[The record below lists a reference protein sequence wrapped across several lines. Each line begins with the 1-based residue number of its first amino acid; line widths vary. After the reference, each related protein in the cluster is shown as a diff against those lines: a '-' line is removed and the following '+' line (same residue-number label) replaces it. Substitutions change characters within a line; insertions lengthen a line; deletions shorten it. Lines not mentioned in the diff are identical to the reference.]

1 MSECACHLPGLNS
14 KSLEW
19 ETLHF
24 NQSGQDLRISVPV
37 LKGNDVKALTEYVRI
52 HTKQSLATYPV
63 KRIVEIID
71 KAINRLLDRKDPYR
85 QHMEYLLPL
94 ITGYDQEMLRLGLTQ
109 YLKSFRKTELERF
122 LAEDFPNPSIL
133 DDFQP
138 LTKGGHGLAVGPE
151 ICAHIWAGN
160 VPGLPLWSIISGLL
174 VKSGTIGKVPSAEP
188 MFATLFARLLSE
200 VEPELAGCIA
210 IAWWKGGD
218 KDAETTLLTE
228 ADVALA
234 YGGNEALAAI
244 HSRTPITTR
253 FLAYGHKVSFSLIG
267 REALDAAKASSIAR
281 LAAYDVARFDQQGC
295 YSPQILFIERGGTVG
310 PRQFAQYLAH
320 ELAALER
327 KFPRRRLSI
336 PEISGIAAWR
346 NAEELTAD
354 AEVIGDKNGA
364 WAVSYLEDE
373 DGFKP
378 SGLNRTIRVVA
389 VDDLQ
394 DIPKRVAPYKRL
406 LQTVGIAVSPQRLLI
421 LSKSF
426 GTVGITRISAIGDMT
441 APEAGWH
448 HDGRFNL
455 SDLVRIVEIDSRAF
469 PAADRLA
476 PYAD

>member
-1 MSECACHLPGLNS
+1 MIESACHLPGLDLRS
-14 KSLEW
+14 IEW

-24 NQSGQDLRISVPV
+24 NQSKQDLKINVPV
-37 LKGNDVKALTEYVRI
+37 LKSGDVKALTEHVRN
-52 HTKQSLATYPV
+52 HNKQSLAAYPV

-71 KAINRLLDRKDPYR
+71 EAVNRLLDRKDPYR
-85 QHMEYLLPL
+85 QQMEHLLPL

-109 YLKSFRKTELERF
+109 YLKSFRKTELQRF
-122 LAEDFPNPSIL
+122 LAEDFSNPSIL
-133 DDFQP
+133 DEFQP

-188 MFATLFARLLSE
+188 MFATWFARLLSE
-200 VEPELAGCIA
+200 IEPELADCIA

-218 KDAETTLLTE
+218 EDAETALLEE
-228 ADVALA
+228 ADIALA
-234 YGGNEALAAI
+234 YGSNEALTAI
-244 HSRTPITTR
+244 QARTPITTR
-253 FLAYGHKVSFSLIG
+253 LLTYGHKVSFSLIG
-267 REALDAAKASSIAR
+267 REALDAAKASSTAR
-281 LAAYDVARFDQQGC
+281 LAAYDVARYDQQGC
-295 YSPQILFIERGGTVG
+295 YSPQIIFIEKGGSIA
-310 PRQFAQYLAH
+310 PRQFTQYLAH
-320 ELAALER
+320 ELEALEH
-327 KFPRRRLSI
+327 KFPRRRLSF
-336 PEISGIAAWR
+336 PETSSVAAWR
-346 NAEELTAD
+346 NAEELAAD
-354 AEVIGDKNGA
+354 ADVIGDKDGA
-364 WAVSYLEDE
+364 WSVSYLEDK

-394 DIPKRVAPYKRL
+394 DISKRVAPYKRL
-406 LQTVGIAVSPQRLLI
+406 LQTVGVAVSPQRLLT
-421 LSKSF
+421 LSKSL
-426 GTVGITRISAIGDMT
+426 GAAGITRISALGDMT